1 MEVTKQIPYRYKNL
15 ILWDVGR
22 PISWHEYG
30 TACNINV
37 VDFAF
42 SSQGEISHTV
52 NHNII
57 SVCIDGNTV
66 IKPKSKSHSA
76 LNMRKNSFVLSFPGH
91 DASFEWKGNGRHLN
105 FIFENDANLQL
116 KFFQDVARNSQLLK
130 DDFVVKILYKIHQEI
145 CAEKKF
151 STLFAQSAIET
162 VINYLKLKYNN
173 CDLPDHSPAPS
184 HYISSA
190 INFINQSFS
199 EPITLTEIIADTPS
213 SPGKFIREF
222 RSTTGLTPYQYVTH
236 VRIEA
241 AKRLLAQTHLSLA
254 QVAVECGFYDQSR
267 LSAVFRKL
275 TGVTPGAYRH
285 SL

>member
-1 MEVTKQIPYRYKNL
+1 MEATKEVPYRYKNL
-15 ILWDVGR
+15 VLWDVGT

-42 SSQGEISHTV
+42 SSQGEISHTI

-66 IKPKSKSHSA
+66 VKPKSKPRSV
-76 LNMRKNSFVLSFPGH
+76 LNMSKNDFVLSFPGH

-105 FIFENDANLQL
+105 FIFENDACLQL
-116 KFFQDVARNSQLLK
+116 EFFKDVSHKSKLIK
-130 DDFVVKILYKIHQEI
+130 DEFVAKILCQIHQAI

-173 CDLPDHSPAPS
+173 RELSDHPPAPS
-184 HYISSA
+184 YYISSA
-190 INFINQSFS
+190 IDFIHQSFS
-199 EPITLTEIIADTPS
+199 DSITLTEIIADTPS
-213 SPGKFIREF
+213 SPGNFIREF
-222 RSTTGLTPYQYVTH
+222 RNATGLTPYQYVTH

-254 QVAVECGFYDQSR
+254 QIAVECGFYDQSR

-275 TGVTPGAYRH
+275 TGATPGAYRQ
-285 SL
+285 SR